1 MSQEFEV
8 AREWF
13 LSGRRLDMGEL
24 AQELAIS
31 RATLHRRI
39 GSRDRLLGE
48 ILWSLS
54 EVTIARLWP
63 SCVGRGAAGVADFV
77 SGYVRFANDSPPFR
91 DFLRREPERALRLL
105 TTRASVCQQRTME
118 KLATLLED
126 EVAAGRLVPP
136 VPVPDLAYLLV
147 RIGESFVY
155 TDVITGDAP
164 DAGKAHAA
172 VTALLT

>member
-24 AQELAIS
+24 AQELSIS

-54 EVTIARLWP
+54 SASIARLWP
-63 SCVGRGAAGVADFV
+63 ACVGRGAAGVADFV
-77 SGYVRFANDSPPFR
+77 SGYVRLANDSPPFR

-105 TTRASVCQQRTME
+105 TTKASVCQQRTTE
-118 KLATLLED
+118 KLVTLLAG
-126 EVAAGRLVPP
+126 EVSAGRLVPP
-136 VPVPDLAYLLV
+136 LPVPDLAYLLV

-164 DAGKAHAA
+164 DAAKAHAA

>member
-1 MSQEFEV
+1 MSHEFEL

-13 LSGRRLDMGEL
+13 LSGRRVDMGEL
-24 AQELAIS
+24 AEALSIS
-31 RATLHRRI
+31 RATLHRRV

-54 EVTIARLWP
+54 SASIARLWP
-63 SCVGRGAAGVADFV
+63 ACVGRGAAGVADFV
-77 SGYVRFANDSPPFR
+77 SGYVRFANESPPFR

-105 TTRASVCQQRTME
+105 TTRASVCQQRTTS
-118 KLATLLED
+118 KLAELLAE
-126 EVAAGRLVPP
+126 EVSAGRLAPP
-136 VPVPDLAYLLV
+136 LPVPDLAYLLV

-164 DAGKAHAA
+164 DAEKAHAA

>member
-1 MSQEFEV
+1 MSQEFEL

-13 LSGRRLDMGEL
+13 LAGRRVDMGEL
-24 AQELAIS
+24 AQELSIS
-31 RATLHRRI
+31 RATLHRRV

-54 EVTIARLWP
+54 ELTIARLWP
-63 SCVGRGAAGVADFV
+63 SCVGRGAAGIADFV

-105 TTRASVCQQRTME
+105 TTRASVCQRRTTE
-118 KLATLLED
+118 KLVTLLEG
-126 EVAAGRLVPP
+126 EVSAGRLKSPL
-136 VPVPDLAYLLV
+136 PVPDLAYLLV

-164 DAGKAHAA
+164 DAAKAHAA

>member
-1 MSQEFEV
+1 MSHEFEL

-13 LSGRRLDMGEL
+13 LAGRRVDMGEL
-24 AQELAIS
+24 AQALSIS
-31 RATLHRRI
+31 RATLHRRV

-48 ILWSLS
+48 VLWSLS
-54 EVTIARLWP
+54 SASIARLWP
-63 SCVGRGAAGVADFV
+63 SSVGRGAAGIADFV
-77 SGYVRFANDSPPFR
+77 SGYVRLANDSPPFR

-105 TTRASVCQQRTME
+105 TTRASVCQKRTTE
-118 KLATLLED
+118 KLAALLSGEA
-126 EVAAGRLVPP
+126 AAGRLDPP
-136 VPVPDLAYLLV
+136 LPVPDLAYLLV

-164 DAGKAHAA
+164 DASKAHAA